1 MRESLFWCI
10 FCEFCETCN
19 ITFFA
24 EQRWTTASEYSGI
37 NSSEG
42 VIVLVKETVNYDIKT
57 KAYVLICAR
66 SAIYQKGHPRQ
77 KNTFLKQSFADLKLR
92 LLKNFVNSTGKH
104 LCRNLFLIKLLTSCN
119 SIKKRLQHSFFPV
132 KFAEFLRTPFVEK
145 SSSGSFWGLS
155 RAFKGVLRQK
165 PVRLS
170 AIITRFSW
178 KKVSAAAKSKSSH
191 RRCSVKEGL

>member
-1 MRESLFWCI
+1 MAAYRGVFRAWKSKGAFFAKVLDGFKLQIFSQKKLYRRYVTGLKIGFWLMIWNTGFTLVASLKIKPKKYWARKYVWPFFEKAKSHCTTVNRRSVCLCRSSRPKGSLKKMSWEISQNSPEEICAESLFWCI

-66 SAIYQKGHPRQ
+66 SAIY
-77 KNTFLKQSFADLKLR
+77 
-92 LLKNFVNSTGKH
+92 
-104 LCRNLFLIKLLTSCN
+104 
-119 SIKKRLQHSFFPV
+119 
-132 KFAEFLRTPFVEK
+132 
-145 SSSGSFWGLS
+145 
-155 RAFKGVLRQK
+155 
-165 PVRLS
+165 
-170 AIITRFSW
+170 
-178 KKVSAAAKSKSSH
+178 
-191 RRCSVKEGL
+191 